1 VLKLIIVDD
10 EGRRTVVPFIRQE
23 ITIGRQ
29 EGNTIRLTERNVS
42 RHHARLLRQNG
53 AILVEDLGSYNGVRV
68 NGERIEGVVPLRG
81 GDRVQIGDYQ
91 LAIDDDA
98 VQTQDRTPTREL
110 ERPPLAVLV
119 AAARTTTAP
128 RVAAETT
135 LEADRRPTE
144 AVQPPVLVPMPTP
157 AAAVQPKAYP
167 DRPPPAPA
175 TDSATPS
182 AELGATTLATLAVL
196 NTELAGREFACA
208 RTDLKIGRSR
218 ENDIV
223 LDHSSLSGTHARL
236 LRDASGEWQ
245 IVDLESSNGMFV
257 NGEAFGKARL
267 RNGDLLE
274 LGEVKLRFITPD
286 GGEETSDSLEMVGT
300 RSARRGWLMAVLLL
314 VLAGTAGAAY
324 WLLGTSGPSLV
335 AENPTVAAKEEPV
348 AAAPPPQPTQQADV
362 NAAKGPAAP
371 LPPVHNEPT
380 TLPTVPSPPHQL
392 DAKLRSANSAM
403 ARKDFQRAVDI
414 LEPLKNS
421 DGSRPGEV
429 DEPLRRANTELA
441 AKKKLAQAQKSLSA
455 GKVDETL
462 RLLEES
468 KGTVAFAKEHDQLKA
483 RAEAARRAPA
493 RKKDKGEVKLAQA
506 SKPANL
512 DAAEVRPPPADEDAQ
527 KLYDQG
533 TSLYRKGQFADAA
546 STLNQCLRID
556 PSFAKCHMVLGST
569 YAKLREPELG
579 AQHYRR
585 FVQLAPND
593 PDAAKVKLL
602 LDQYESAKLS
612 PGK

>member
-1 VLKLIIVDD
+1 MLKLIIVDD

-53 AILVEDLGSYNGVRV
+53 AIMVEDLGSYNGVRV
-68 NGERIEGVVPLRG
+68 NGERIEGVAPLRG

-91 LAIDDDA
+91 LAIDDDS

-110 ERPPLAVLV
+110 ERPPLAALGGAV
-119 AAARTTTAP
+119 RSTTAP
-128 RVAAETT
+128 RVGAEMSTEPDQRPEAVPPVPAA
-135 LEADRRPTE
+135 PVPPPVV
-144 AVQPPVLVPMPTP
+144 AVQPMT
-157 AAAVQPKAYP
+157 AHP
-167 DRPPPAPA
+167 DRPPPMLAFDEP
-175 TDSATPS
+175 PP
-182 AELGATTLATLAVL
+182 AELGATALATLVVL
-196 NTELAGREFACA
+196 NTELAGREFACT
-208 RTDLKIGRSR
+208 RNDLKIGRSR
-218 ENDIV
+218 QNDIV
-223 LDHSSLSGTHARL
+223 LDHASLSGTHARL

-274 LGEVKLRFITPD
+274 LGEVKLRFISPD
-286 GGEETSDSLEMVGT
+286 EGDEISDSLDAAST
-300 RSARRGWLMAVLLL
+300 RSPRRGWLIAALLFL
-314 VLAGTAGAAY
+314 VAGGAAAY
-324 WLLGTSGPSLV
+324 WLIGTSSSPLV
-335 AENPTVAAKEEPV
+335 AANSTIAPKEEPV
-348 AAAPPPQPTQQADV
+348 AAVPPPAQPTQQADV
-362 NAAKGPAAP
+362 NLTKEPAT
-371 LPPVHNEPT
+371 PPPPRKEPA
-380 TLPTVPSPPHQL
+380 TVPASPPQL

-403 ARKDFQRAVDI
+403 ARKDFQKAVDI
-414 LEPLKNS
+414 LESIKSS
-421 DGSRPGEV
+421 DGSRPSEV
-429 DEPLRRANTELA
+429 DEQLHRANMELA
-441 AKKKLAQAQKSLSA
+441 AKKKIAQAQKSLSA
-455 GKVDETL
+455 GKVDEAL

-468 KGTVAFAKEHDQLKA
+468 TGTVAFAKEREQLKT
-483 RAEAARRAPA
+483 RAEASRRAPA
-493 RKKDKGEVKLAQA
+493 RKKDKDVKVAQA

-512 DAAEVRPPPADEDAQ
+512 DAADVRAPPAADEDAQ

-533 TSLYRKGQFADAA
+533 TSLYRKGQFTDAA
-546 STLNQCLRID
+546 SALNQCLRVD

-593 PDAAKVKLL
+593 PEAPKVKLL
-602 LDQYESAKLS
+602 LDQYESAKS
-612 PGK
+612 PTK